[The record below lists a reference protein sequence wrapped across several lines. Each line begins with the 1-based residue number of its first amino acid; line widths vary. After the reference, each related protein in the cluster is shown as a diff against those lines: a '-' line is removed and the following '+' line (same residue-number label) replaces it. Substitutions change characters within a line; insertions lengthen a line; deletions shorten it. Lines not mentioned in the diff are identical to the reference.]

1 MLTVTF
7 RSAWCGLRDAGK
19 RAGLD
24 LVLQPRPW
32 GDPLDPLAG
41 GRQAVASDVLRVR
54 VYSFRGQVVEGGLKI
69 EGFYCA
75 PASFCLC

>member
-24 LVLQPRPW
+24 QVLRPRPW

-54 VYSFRGQVVEGGLKI
+54 VSTFHRRVVEGG
-69 EGFYCA
+69 
-75 PASFCLC
+75 